1 MPRQLSLL
9 LSSRTGSTSVR
20 LGSASVA
27 ALGLAFL
34 TSCGLITDAG
44 TEVADVTIAEAPGR
58 LGVGE
63 RIQLAV
69 TVTDEQGTVREG
81 YPVRWSSSDT
91 AMAVVTPEGEVRG
104 VRATGGLVEIR
115 AQAGGKRSEV
125 YFEVIAPTVVL
136 SPDSLRLVVDGAA
149 ALHASIYEPSR
160 GFMTGETVDF
170 TVTDSTVATL
180 RDCGHTCTGS
190 TRGHQVSV
198 RAHRVG
204 TAYVIARF
212 KGGSDTALVRVLP
225 AP

>member
-91 AMAVVTPEGEVRG
+91 AMAVVTPGGEVRG
-104 VRATGGLVEIR
+104 VRATGSAVLIS
-115 AQAGGKRSEV
+115 AQAGDKRSEAP
-125 YFEVIAPTVVL
+125 FHVIAPTVRL
-136 SPDSLRLVVDGAA
+136 FPDSLRLVMDSATIMRAGI
-149 ALHASIYEPSR
+149 SEPSQ
-160 GFMTGETVDF
+160 GELVGETVDF
-170 TVTDSTVATL
+170 TVSDSTVATIQ
-180 RDCGHTCTGS
+180 RCGYTCTGV
-190 TRGHQVSV
+190 TRGQQISVHAHQAGS
-198 RAHRVG
+198 
-204 TAYVIARF
+204 TYVIAHF
-212 KGGSDTALVRVLP
+212 KGASDTALVRVLP